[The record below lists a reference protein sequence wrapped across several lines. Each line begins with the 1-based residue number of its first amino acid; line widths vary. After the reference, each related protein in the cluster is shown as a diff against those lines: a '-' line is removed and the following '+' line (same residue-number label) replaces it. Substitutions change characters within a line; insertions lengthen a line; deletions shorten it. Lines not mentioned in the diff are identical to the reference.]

1 MKNSEKAIL
10 LGIAGIG
17 IFVLAFLYVMKPNV
31 EAYQQ
36 KQQEAQ
42 QLQARLQELQAKQ
55 ADRDKYLADTEK
67 YNQEFEEVLT
77 HFPADLNQEITVMF
91 LDGIKKDNDM
101 DFSKVELGEEE
112 LFYTLGTNGADAT
125 LDGATATAGATTEA
139 ASTDDAAST
148 DAASTEAASTEATTA
163 AASGALV
170 EGEAPIDDSAY
181 NCFRAEFP
189 MDYYGSY
196 ASLKNVIDYIDAYQD
211 RMTINSIDITYDSD
225 NDVYE
230 GAMTMYCYAVRS
242 GDRPERSIELNN
254 VETGVDNIFIGN
266 GSVQGESESSGLN
279 KYDENDGAAIEN
291 SYDFYAMLNPSTS
304 DVSAKVVGQNGAG
317 KEASVITNSDN
328 SVSTLSYDFYEK
340 DGKNYCKYTLDG
352 TSYEAEVTSAEDV
365 KILLQ
370 SSARKGDDDK
380 VGIRVT
386 VRNTTSLPV
395 YVKVSGDDSVS
406 ARVDVTSKT
415 GSVKVYK

>member
-1 MKNSEKAIL
+1 MKDSEKAAL
-10 LGIAGIG
+10 LGLAGVAI
-17 IFVLAFLYVMKPNV
+17 IVLAIIYVMKPNIDT
-31 EAYQQ
+31 YKQ

-42 QLQARLQELQAKQ
+42 QLQARLQELQTKQ
-55 ADRDKYLADTEK
+55 ADREKYLEDTDKYNK
-67 YNQEFEEVLT
+67 EFDEVLNC
-77 HFPADLNQEITVMF
+77 FPADLNQEITVVF
-91 LDGIKKDNDM
+91 LDGIKKDNEM
-101 DFSKVELGEEE
+101 AFSKVQLGEEE
-112 LFYTLGTNGADAT
+112 LFYTLGSNGADAT
-125 LDGATATAGATTEA
+125 LGTGNNTSSTGATTEA
-139 ASTDDAAST
+139 ASTENT
-148 DAASTEAASTEATTA
+148 TTEAASTESTTTEA
-163 AASGALV
+163 AASDALV
-170 EGEAPIDDSAY
+170 EGDAPIDDSAY

-196 ASLKNVIDYIDAYQD
+196 ESLKDVIDYIDGYQD
-211 RMTINSIDITYDSD
+211 RMTINSIDIKYNTE
-225 NDVYE
+225 NDKYE
-230 GAMTMYCYAVRS
+230 GALTLYCYAVRS
-242 GDRPERSIELNN
+242 GDRPERSIELND

-266 GSVQGESESSGLN
+266 GSMRGEVESDGLN

-304 DVSAKVVGQNGAG
+304 DVSAKVIGQNGAG

-386 VRNTTSLPV
+386 IRNTTSLPV

-406 ARVDVTSKT
+406 ARVDVASKT